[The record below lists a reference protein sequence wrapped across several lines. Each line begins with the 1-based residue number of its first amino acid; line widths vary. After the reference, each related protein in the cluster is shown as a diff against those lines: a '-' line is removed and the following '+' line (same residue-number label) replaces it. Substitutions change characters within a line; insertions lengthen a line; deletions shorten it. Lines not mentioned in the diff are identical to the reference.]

1 MSDSKKRS
9 RYDSGYDLEDLD
21 GGGHSGFGGDIDPD
35 QVAPL
40 PGMGSTRSKKIRWG
54 GYDNVTFIAKVG
66 STKDLNL
73 NLKIKAILLQ
83 ILLGR
88 SYFHTNGF

>member
-1 MSDSKKRS
+1 LSDSKKRS

-40 PGMGSTRSKKIRWG
+40 SRNGLDEEQKIRWG
-54 GYDNVTFIAKVG
+54 GYDNVTFIAKVR

-73 NLKIKAILLQ
+73 NLKIKAILL
-83 ILLGR
+83 
-88 SYFHTNGF
+88 